1 MSSNQARYR
10 ADTLETLEN
19 YGNYTQSYKYIHTY
33 IHVYIYIY
41 IYIYNRSPI
50 CIYIYIYIYTYVHM
64 QARYVPKSH
73 IHHVHGN
80 RAITRASKETT
91 IHHLVDFPLLP
102 LPLPLVFCTF
112 VDGSTTSSF
121 IWDAYKISPFLM
133 DLVAW

>member
-1 MSSNQARYR
+1 MNTHVEQPSSISSRHAR
-10 ADTLETLEN
+10 DIGELWKL
-19 YGNYTQSYKYIHTY
+19 YTIIQIHTY
-33 IHVYIYIY
+33 IH
-41 IYIYNRSPI
+41 
-50 CIYIYIYIYTYVHM
+50 IYIYIYIYTIARLFVYIYIYTYVHT

-91 IHHLVDFPLLP
+91 IHHLVDLPLLP